1 MANHRLPPWTWIK
14 GHSQVFPWQ
23 DLATISKAAMKFK
36 LSVKEKD
43 KLLSEE
49 QKRLL
54 GGDLYTMTLYLAK
67 GEEYSLGTCP
77 GWSKK
82 AIFRWQKE
90 AGPREERGKH
100 WRYFFLVSERYI
112 CI

>member
-1 MANHRLPPWTWIK
+1 MAQMTPMDLDQSLVSNPGLSAR
-14 GHSQVFPWQ
+14 Q
-23 DLATISKAAMKFK
+23 DFATISKAAMKFK

-54 GGDLYTMTLYLAK
+54 GGDLMYTMTFYLAK

-82 AIFRWQKE
+82 TIFRWQNE
-90 AGPREERGKH
+90 AGPRGERGKH
-100 WRYFFLVSERYI
+100 WPYFF
-112 CI
+112 